1 MRNQYQKFVK
11 VSLSDLLGLQ
21 TQDHACLLP
30 VSPSWSGY
38 PRRQQTVREAILLGG
53 GCATLRRIQVSI
65 TLTII

>member
-1 MRNQYQKFVK
+1 MRNQYRE
-11 VSLSDLLGLQ
+11 SLQSLTFDLLGLQ

-30 VSPSWSGY
+30 FSPSWGGY

-53 GCATLRRIQVSI
+53 GCGTLRRIQVSI